1 MSVGSEGGGRRRGNV
16 QDEGMFLRL
25 TCTWGQQFWPVVE
38 AEPWQYP
45 KEDLKSKT
53 TKKNGGKQGELKDSE
68 GGCRD

>member
-53 TKKNGGKQGELKDSE
+53 TKL
-68 GGCRD
+68 